1 MADIKDYLAESGN
14 LLNGE
19 GEVKN
24 VADILAAEPISN
36 KKYDTRDFAVRSG
49 IMLNGRG
56 EPCDV
61 VSALEKLAAGS
72 GSEGGGDITEL
83 EAIVEALAQNKQD
96 KTVVVSVTNSTINAE
111 PDKIYI
117 FNKEN
122 SISELNITLTNIK
135 ADTGNEFVIKFIS
148 AIEDMPI
155 SITDNNGGND
165 VLWHNEPKVLKGKAY
180 TLAISIADG
189 YKEAVLSYAEWV

>member
-24 VADILAAEPISN
+24 VADILGAEPIYN
-36 KKYDTRDFAVRSG
+36 KRYDIRDFAVRSG
-49 IMLNGRG
+49 IVLNGKG

-61 VSALEKLAAGS
+61 VSALEKLAAGG
-72 GSEGGGDITEL
+72 GSEGGDITEL

-96 KTVVVSVTNSTINAE
+96 KAVVVSVEETTINAE

-122 SISELNITLTNIK
+122 SISKLNITLTNIK
-135 ADTGNEFVIKFIS
+135 EDTDNEFVIKFIS

-155 SITDNNGGND
+155 TITDGSGNGNI
-165 VLWHNEPKVLKGKAY
+165 LWHNEPKVLKEKAY
-180 TLAISIADG
+180 TLAISIVGG
-189 YKEAVLSYAEWV
+189 YKEAVLSYAE

>member
-24 VADILAAEPISN
+24 VADILAAELISN

-49 IMLNGRG
+49 IMLNSEG

-61 VSALEKLAAGS
+61 VSALEKLAAGG
-72 GSEGGGDITEL
+72 GSVEGDITERVNAL
-83 EAIVEALAQNKQD
+83 EECKQD
-96 KTVVVSVTNSTINAE
+96 KIAIVSAVKPALQAE

-135 ADTGNEFVIKFIS
+135 ADTGNEFVIKFVS
-148 AIEDMPI
+148 AKEDMPI

-180 TLAISIADG
+180 TLAISIVG
-189 YKEAVLSYAEWV
+189 EYKEAVLSYAE

>member
-19 GEVKN
+19 GEIKN
-24 VADILAAEPISN
+24 VADILAAEPINN
-36 KKYDTRDFAVRSG
+36 KKYDIRDFAVRSG
-49 IMLNGRG
+49 IMLNGKG

-61 VSALEKLAAGS
+61 VSALEKLAAG
-72 GSEGGGDITEL
+72 GGDITEL
-83 EAIVEALAQNKQD
+83 EALVEALAQNKQD
-96 KTVVVSVTNSTINAE
+96 KAVVVSVEETTINAE

-122 SISELNITLTNIK
+122 SISELNIILTNIK
-135 ADTGNEFVIKFIS
+135 ADTGNEFAIKFIS

-155 SITDNNGGND
+155 TITDNGGNSN
-165 VLWHNEPKVLKGKAY
+165 VLWHNEPKILAGKAY
-180 TLAISIADG
+180 TLCINIVG
-189 YKEAVLSYAEWV
+189 EYKEAVLSYAE

>member
-14 LLNGE
+14 LLNSE
-19 GEVKN
+19 GEIKN
-24 VADILAAEPISN
+24 VADILAAEPINN
-36 KKYDTRDFAVRSG
+36 KKYDIRDFAVRSG
-49 IMLNGRG
+49 IMLNGKG

-61 VSALEKLAAGS
+61 VSALEKLAAGG
-72 GSEGGGDITEL
+72 GSEGGDITEVEERVNTL
-83 EAIVEALAQNKQD
+83 EKCKQD
-96 KTVVVSVTNSTINAE
+96 KAVVVSVTSTTINAE

-135 ADTGNEFVIKFIS
+135 ADTDNEFVIKFIS

-155 SITDNNGGND
+155 TITDNGGNSN
-165 VLWHNEPKVLKGKAY
+165 VLWHNEPKILAEKAY
-180 TLAISIADG
+180 TLAISVIGG
-189 YKEAVLSYAEWV
+189 YKEAVLSYAE